1 MKIVFNDELL
11 TVEERK
17 NHRDSYS
24 GRIVER
30 MKEGSREENLFLH
43 AILERGIYTKPR
55 FICQSLRIMLIL
67 PDKFSNVMR
76 NKGQV
81 KKEAQ

>member
-1 MKIVFNDELL
+1 MKIFFDDELL

-17 NHRDSYS
+17 NHRDSHS

-30 MKEGSREENLFLH
+30 MKEGSREEDLFLH

-55 FICQSLRIMLIL
+55 FICQSLRTMLIL
-67 PDKFSNVMR
+67 PAKFSNVMR
-76 NKGQV
+76 NKRQI
-81 KKEAQ
+81 KKEAR